1 MEKYEVLSPEVGT
14 LSEGPINP
22 VMTRKNYWKEGLNSL
37 YKLSAIAILMF
48 LNKNE
53 STKFK
58 RSVKM
63 LRKIIVTYERMLRGL
78 SGRPYCLGYQEII
91 NHGFMKKKHW
101 MYAAYMSLISSLPL
115 LYKLCEED
123 YILQAAIAKTSF
135 GAGVKLLDNLNDYCH
150 SVEDAIYSLR
160 NLLSAYISGLYEPK
174 INESNKIISMAENS
188 AFDMSAWIYDIL
200 NALRLKNKINIMFDW
215 YINDAKKL
223 IMGQIESLMHK
234 KRNDEAPTMKS
245 YVERIIEKSIG
256 DVWVDIDLCFMESA
270 MRDYMTDKLVNSL
283 MLLKSGISM
292 VFKAT
297 ILYDDIVDIYED
309 IKFNSINSMLLLGME
324 RGLIRQD
331 VIKDV
336 NTKELVNF
344 LISSG
349 ILRDIVKLGDIMHI
363 TGIEL
368 IQKSIEEGLDD
379 VVDENAIIDFCNIMR
394 LFVVRKF
401 LIREKDVPLAWHFI
415 RCPKNNIKLS
425 KDLEDV
431 WKSYQNILVSTPPK
445 TDFYF
450 YKHIKACKS
459 SIY

>member
-1 MEKYEVLSPEVGT
+1 MEILPE
-14 LSEGPINP
+14 EP
-22 VMTRKNYWKEGLNSL
+22 VNTIAIRKNYWKEGLNSL
-37 YKLSAIAILMF
+37 YKLSAFAILAF

-53 STKFK
+53 SMKLR
-58 RSVKM
+58 RSIAM
-63 LRKIIVTYERMLRGL
+63 LRKIIVAYDRMLRGL
-78 SGRPYCLGYQEII
+78 SKRSYCLSYQEII

-115 LYKLCEED
+115 LYKLCKED
-123 YILQAAIAKTSF
+123 DILQAAIAKTSF

-174 INESNKIISMAENS
+174 VNGNNKIINMAENS
-188 AFDMSAWIYDIL
+188 ALDISAWIYNIL
-200 NALRLKNKINIMFDW
+200 NVLRLENKIDITFDW
-215 YINDAKKL
+215 YVNDAKKL

-234 KRNDEAPTMKS
+234 KGSDEAPTMKN
-245 YVERIIEKSIG
+245 YIERIIEKSIG
-256 DVWVDIDLCFMESA
+256 DVWIDIDLCFMESA
-270 MRDYMTDKLVNSL
+270 MKDCMTGKLVNSL

-309 IKFNSINSMLLLGME
+309 IRSNSINSMLLLGME
-324 RGLIRQD
+324 RGLIRQN

-336 NTKELVNF
+336 NAKELINF

-349 ILRDIVKLGDIMHI
+349 ILKDIVKLGDVMHI

-368 IQKSIEEGLDD
+368 IQKSISEGLEDI
-379 VVDENAIIDFCNIMR
+379 VDENAIIDFCDIMR

-401 LIREKDVPLAWHFI
+401 LIREKDIPLTWHFV
-415 RCPKNNIKLS
+415 RCPKNNIRLPN
-425 KDLEDV
+425 DLEEV
-431 WKSYQNILVSTPPK
+431 WKNYQKCLVLMP
-445 TDFYF
+445 
-450 YKHIKACKS
+450 A
-459 SIY
+459 